1 MLKPRAVHGTH
12 KRLCSLRT
20 AEVGPEVTHSF
31 ALPERCGEHL
41 SGPPSSWGQGSL
53 HETEPAAPSQ
63 ASASRE
69 CCSTTEPRRRQRK
82 PGSESRRQASHLRR
96 RGGGGGPGRA
106 TPGRGRAAEGKGGTT
121 SAPLLPPAPVCQ
133 ARRRAQRAA
142 ALLQNS
148 LLLTSEKPLPFPTP
162 HSGHTCLCRSPGS
175 LRRPTRPRRT
185 TRFPPSPALLRRSSK
200 AMSAEDY
207 VSVNVEDDDEAV
219 MIDHGENGL
228 SAQSCVSMGQNSE
241 VNSVHHVAQL
251 AYGSEGLSV
260 LAEQV
265 ASQVSHSASMQRGSA
280 HSPEKMDFAF
290 SHNKRKRLAPT
301 LVGQNVMRTREGEY
315 EDSEGVIYEYEP
327 DYECVTSYAEASY
340 TGDQQKTLMEVLSY
354 CQAMYDAIQKLDKK
368 FDLLHRKVS
377 EMQHTRLKP
386 LLLKPK
392 PVGFTY
398 RSSCHLP
405 QGKIR
410 LQRSMEKESSLHL
423 PSPGQGRHSPV
434 IRVALQNGHVQVNST
449 IKHVQQSL
457 QLESQ
462 QPVHRQSPPLPTIVS
477 THSLHSSYTSNNGM
491 PDLSPQSNLVAGV
504 VESTVNIASS
514 PVASSSMPAPSET
527 SMGNNA
533 VVMNYRNASGS
544 VNISNELPSS
554 SVSINPS
561 FEFVGDPVR
570 NVKVLGNYLMKAR
583 QKTKPKYAARY
594 LVRVLFP
601 KETLL
606 CSIMGVSAR
615 GRRTLDPNKIAAIR
629 EFLATNFPNYD
640 LSEHGKDWKT
650 CITNVNAMIRC
661 LRSETKIN
669 PETAEGKEIAAVA
682 PDTSHCVDLNYNED
696 SEGNSQNSQKMTS
709 SITDTLQNSGLDKL
723 PDAFHTPSVKK
734 PQSLEP
740 MELLGSPWRNV
751 QLPFSVIYVAKGKSR
766 PELSARYLIR
776 HMFTE
781 DVLVKSNVYGN
792 LERGMN
798 PLDCNRIN
806 ALRDF
811 LQENYPSFD
820 LKETGYDWKACVA
833 AINSTIRSLRHD
845 HKKATIGI
853 RRKVSAVPPLSA
865 KSPPRSPTS
874 VKPFES
880 DTINLTD

>member
-1 MLKPRAVHGTH
+1 MDF
-12 KRLCSLRT
+12 
-20 AEVGPEVTHSF
+20 SF
-31 ALPERCGEHL
+31 
-41 SGPPSSWGQGSL
+41 
-53 HETEPAAPSQ
+53 
-63 ASASRE
+63 
-69 CCSTTEPRRRQRK
+69 
-82 PGSESRRQASHLRR
+82 
-96 RGGGGGPGRA
+96 
-106 TPGRGRAAEGKGGTT
+106 
-121 SAPLLPPAPVCQ
+121 
-133 ARRRAQRAA
+133 
-142 ALLQNS
+142 
-148 LLLTSEKPLPFPTP
+148 FPTFWSFKKLEQK
-162 HSGHTCLCRSPGS
+162 HRTGFDVNCLC
-175 LRRPTRPRRT
+175 
-185 TRFPPSPALLRRSSK
+185 K
-200 AMSAEDY
+200 NY
-207 VSVNVEDDDEAV
+207 VPVNVEDDVEAV
-219 MIDHGENGL
+219 IIDNGENGL
-228 SAQSCVSMGQNSE
+228 STQSCVSMEQNSE
-241 VNSVHHVAQL
+241 VNGVHHMAQL
-251 AYGSEGLSV
+251 ACGSQGLSV
-260 LAEQV
+260 LAERLT
-265 ASQVSHSASMQRGSA
+265 SHMSHSASMQRGNG
-280 HSPEKMDFAF
+280 HSPEKTNFVF
-290 SHNKRKRLAPT
+290 SRNKRKRLAPT
-301 LVGQNVMRTREGEY
+301 LVGQNVGSIV
-315 EDSEGVIYEYEP
+315 SEA
-327 DYECVTSYAEASY
+327 SYTEASY

-354 CQAMYDAIQKLDKK
+354 CQAMYDAIQNLDKK

-377 EMQHTRLKP
+377 EMQHTRVKP

-398 RSSCHLP
+398 RSSSHLP
-405 QGKIR
+405 QGKMR
-410 LQRSMEKESSLHL
+410 VQKSMEREPSLQLSS
-423 PSPGQGRHSPV
+423 PRQGRQSPV
-434 IRVALQNGHVQVNST
+434 IRVALQNGHVHVNST

-462 QPVHRQSPPLPTIVS
+462 QPVHRQSPPLSTVVS
-477 THSLHSSYTSNNGM
+477 AHSLHSSCTTNKRM
-491 PDLSPQSNLVAGV
+491 PDLSAQSNFVASV
-504 VESTVNIASS
+504 VESTVHVASS
-514 PVASSSMPAPSET
+514 PMASSFMPAPSEA
-527 SMGNNA
+527 SLGNNVM
-533 VVMNYRNASGS
+533 VVNYRNAPGS
-544 VNISNELPSS
+544 VDGSNELPLS

-570 NVKVLGNYLMKAR
+570 NVRVPGTYLMKAR

-615 GRRTLDPNKIAAIR
+615 GRRTLDPNKIAAVR

-661 LRSETKIN
+661 LRSEMKIN
-669 PETAEGKEIAAVA
+669 PETAEGKEKVTDA
-682 PDTSHCVDLNYNED
+682 PDKSHCVDLNCNED
-696 SEGNSQNSQKMTS
+696 SEGNSQNSQKMTT
-709 SITDTLQNSGLDKL
+709 TDMLQNLGLERF
-723 PDAFHTPSVKK
+723 PEAFHAPSIKK

-792 LERGMN
+792 LERGMS

-845 HKKATIGI
+845 HKKATVGI
-853 RRKVSAVPPLSA
+853 RRKVLTMPALSA
-865 KSPPRSPTS
+865 KSPPQSPTS

-880 DTINLTD
+880 DTINLMD

>member
-1 MLKPRAVHGTH
+1 MDH
-12 KRLCSLRT
+12 KLITESGSLC
-20 AEVGPEVTHSF
+20 F
-31 ALPERCGEHL
+31 LPER
-41 SGPPSSWGQGSL
+41 QIDYV
-53 HETEPAAPSQ
+53 
-63 ASASRE
+63 
-69 CCSTTEPRRRQRK
+69 
-82 PGSESRRQASHLRR
+82 
-96 RGGGGGPGRA
+96 
-106 TPGRGRAAEGKGGTT
+106 
-121 SAPLLPPAPVCQ
+121 PV
-133 ARRRAQRAA
+133 
-142 ALLQNS
+142 N
-148 LLLTSEKPLPFPTP
+148 
-162 HSGHTCLCRSPGS
+162 
-175 LRRPTRPRRT
+175 
-185 TRFPPSPALLRRSSK
+185 
-200 AMSAEDY
+200 AEDD
-207 VSVNVEDDDEAV
+207 VEAV
-219 MIDHGENGL
+219 IIDNGKNGL
-228 SAQSCVSMGQNSE
+228 STQSCVSMEQNSE
-241 VNSVHHVAQL
+241 VNSGVHHAAQL
-251 AYGSEGLSV
+251 AYGSQGLSV
-260 LAEQV
+260 LAERLT
-265 ASQVSHSASMQRGSA
+265 SHMSHSASMQRGNG
-280 HSPEKMDFAF
+280 HSPEKMNFVF
-290 SHNKRKRLAPT
+290 SRNKRKRLAPT
-301 LVGQNVMRTREGEY
+301 LVGQNVLRTREGEY
-315 EDSEGVIYEYEP
+315 EGSDSVIYEYEP
-327 DYECVTSYAEASY
+327 DYKCGSIVSEASYTEASY
-340 TGDQQKTLMEVLSY
+340 TGDQQKILMEVLSY
-354 CQAMYDAIQKLDKK
+354 CQAMYDAIQNLDKK
-368 FDLLHRKVS
+368 FDLLHREVS
-377 EMQHTRLKP
+377 EMQHSRVKP

-398 RSSCHLP
+398 RSSSHLP
-405 QGKIR
+405 QGKIGV
-410 LQRSMEKESSLHL
+410 QKSMEREPSLHL
-423 PSPGQGRHSPV
+423 SSPRQGRQSPV
-434 IRVALQNGHVQVNST
+434 IRVALQNSHVHVNST

-477 THSLHSSYTSNNGM
+477 AHSLHSSCTTNKRM
-491 PDLSPQSNLVAGV
+491 PDLSAQSNFVASV
-504 VESTVNIASS
+504 VESTVHVASS
-514 PVASSSMPAPSET
+514 PVASSFMPAPSEA
-527 SMGNNA
+527 SPGNNVM
-533 VVMNYRNASGS
+533 VVNYRNAPGS

-570 NVKVLGNYLMKAR
+570 NVRVPGTYLMKAR

-615 GRRTLDPNKIAAIR
+615 GRRTLDPNKIAAVR

-669 PETAEGKEIAAVA
+669 PETAEGKEKVTDT
-682 PDTSHCVDLNYNED
+682 PDKSHCVDLNCNED
-696 SEGNSQNSQKMTS
+696 SEGNSQNSQKMATTDMLQDLGLERFPEVFHAP
-709 SITDTLQNSGLDKL
+709 SI
-723 PDAFHTPSVKK
+723 KK

-792 LERGMN
+792 LERGMS

-845 HKKATIGI
+845 HKKATVGI
-853 RRKVSAVPPLSA
+853 RQKVLTMPPLSA
-865 KSPPRSPTS
+865 KSPPQSPTS

-880 DTINLTD
+880 DNINLMD

>member
-1 MLKPRAVHGTH
+1 MDH
-12 KRLCSLRT
+12 KLITESGSLC
-20 AEVGPEVTHSF
+20 F
-31 ALPERCGEHL
+31 LPER
-41 SGPPSSWGQGSL
+41 QI
-53 HETEPAAPSQ
+53 
-63 ASASRE
+63 
-69 CCSTTEPRRRQRK
+69 
-82 PGSESRRQASHLRR
+82 
-96 RGGGGGPGRA
+96 
-106 TPGRGRAAEGKGGTT
+106 
-121 SAPLLPPAPVCQ
+121 
-133 ARRRAQRAA
+133 
-142 ALLQNS
+142 
-148 LLLTSEKPLPFPTP
+148 
-162 HSGHTCLCRSPGS
+162 
-175 LRRPTRPRRT
+175 
-185 TRFPPSPALLRRSSK
+185 
-200 AMSAEDY
+200 DY
-207 VSVNVEDDDEAV
+207 VPVNVEDDVEAV
-219 MIDHGENGL
+219 VIDNGENGL
-228 SAQSCVSMGQNSE
+228 STQSCVSMEQNSE
-241 VNSVHHVAQL
+241 VNSGVHHVAQL
-251 AYGSEGLSV
+251 AYGSQGLSV
-260 LAEQV
+260 LAERLT
-265 ASQVSHSASMQRGSA
+265 SHMSHSASMQRGNG
-280 HSPEKMDFAF
+280 HSPEKMNFVF
-290 SHNKRKRLAPT
+290 SRNKRKRLAPT
-301 LVGQNVMRTREGEY
+301 LVGQNVG
-315 EDSEGVIYEYEP
+315 SIV
-327 DYECVTSYAEASY
+327 SEASY
-340 TGDQQKTLMEVLSY
+340 TGDQQKILMEVLSY
-354 CQAMYDAIQKLDKK
+354 CQAMYDAIQNLDKK
-368 FDLLHRKVS
+368 FDLLHREVS
-377 EMQHTRLKP
+377 EIQHSCVKP

-398 RSSCHLP
+398 RSSSHLP
-405 QGKIR
+405 QGKIGV
-410 LQRSMEKESSLHL
+410 QKSMERKPSLHL
-423 PSPGQGRHSPV
+423 SSPQQGRQSPV
-434 IRVALQNGHVQVNST
+434 IRVALQNSHVHVNST

-462 QPVHRQSPPLPTIVS
+462 QPVHSQNPPLPTIVS
-477 THSLHSSYTSNNGM
+477 AHSLHSSCTTNKRM
-491 PDLSPQSNLVAGV
+491 PDLSAQSNFVASV
-504 VESTVNIASS
+504 VESTVHVASS
-514 PVASSSMPAPSET
+514 PVASPFMPAPSEA
-527 SMGNNA
+527 SLGNN
-533 VVMNYRNASGS
+533 VMVLNYRNAPGG

-570 NVKVLGNYLMKAR
+570 NVRVPGTYLMKAR

-615 GRRTLDPNKIAAIR
+615 GRRTLDPNKIAAVR

-669 PETAEGKEIAAVA
+669 PETTEGKEKVTDA
-682 PDTSHCVDLNYNED
+682 PDKSHCVDLNCNED
-696 SEGNSQNSQKMTS
+696 CEGISQNSQKVAT
-709 SITDTLQNSGLDKL
+709 TDMLQNLGLERF
-723 PDAFHTPSVKK
+723 PEAFHAPSMKK

-792 LERGMN
+792 LERGMS

-845 HKKATIGI
+845 HKKATVGI
-853 RRKVSAVPPLSA
+853 RQKVLTMPPLSA
-865 KSPPRSPTS
+865 KSPPQSPTS

-880 DTINLTD
+880 GTINLMD

>member
-1 MLKPRAVHGTH
+1 
-12 KRLCSLRT
+12 
-20 AEVGPEVTHSF
+20 
-31 ALPERCGEHL
+31 
-41 SGPPSSWGQGSL
+41 
-53 HETEPAAPSQ
+53 
-63 ASASRE
+63 
-69 CCSTTEPRRRQRK
+69 
-82 PGSESRRQASHLRR
+82 
-96 RGGGGGPGRA
+96 
-106 TPGRGRAAEGKGGTT
+106 
-121 SAPLLPPAPVCQ
+121 
-133 ARRRAQRAA
+133 
-142 ALLQNS
+142 
-148 LLLTSEKPLPFPTP
+148 
-162 HSGHTCLCRSPGS
+162 
-175 LRRPTRPRRT
+175 
-185 TRFPPSPALLRRSSK
+185 
-200 AMSAEDY
+200 
-207 VSVNVEDDDEAV
+207 
-219 MIDHGENGL
+219 
-228 SAQSCVSMGQNSE
+228 
-241 VNSVHHVAQL
+241 
-251 AYGSEGLSV
+251 
-260 LAEQV
+260 
-265 ASQVSHSASMQRGSA
+265 
-280 HSPEKMDFAF
+280 
-290 SHNKRKRLAPT
+290 
-301 LVGQNVMRTREGEY
+301 
-315 EDSEGVIYEYEP
+315 
-327 DYECVTSYAEASY
+327 
-340 TGDQQKTLMEVLSY
+340 

-377 EMQHTRLKP
+377 EMQHTRVKP
-386 LLLKPK
+386 LLLKP
-392 PVGFTY
+392 V
-398 RSSCHLP
+398 
-405 QGKIR
+405 I
-410 LQRSMEKESSLHL
+410 
-423 PSPGQGRHSPV
+423 

-462 QPVHRQSPPLPTIVS
+462 QPVRRQSPPLPTIVS
-477 THSLHSSYTSNNGM
+477 THSLHSSYAAANRM
-491 PDLSPQSNLVAGV
+491 PDLSPRPNLVASV

-514 PVASSSMPAPSET
+514 PVASSSVPAPSET
-527 SMGNNA
+527 SLGNNA
-533 VVMNYRNASGS
+533 VV
-544 VNISNELPSS
+544 
-554 SVSINPS
+554 
-561 FEFVGDPVR
+561 FVGDPVR
-570 NVKVLGNYLMKAR
+570 NVKVPGNYLMKAR

-669 PETAEGKEIAAVA
+669 PVSCLKETAEGKEKVADA
-682 PDTSHCVDLNYNED
+682 PDTSHCIDLNYNED

-709 SITDTLQNSGLDKL
+709 SSTDTLQNSGLDKF

-734 PQSLEP
+734 QQSLEP

-792 LERGMN
+792 LERGMS

-845 HKKATIGI
+845 HKKATVGI
-853 RRKVSAVPPLSA
+853 
-865 KSPPRSPTS
+865 
-874 VKPFES
+874 
-880 DTINLTD
+880 

>member
-1 MLKPRAVHGTH
+1 
-12 KRLCSLRT
+12 
-20 AEVGPEVTHSF
+20 
-31 ALPERCGEHL
+31 
-41 SGPPSSWGQGSL
+41 
-53 HETEPAAPSQ
+53 
-63 ASASRE
+63 
-69 CCSTTEPRRRQRK
+69 
-82 PGSESRRQASHLRR
+82 
-96 RGGGGGPGRA
+96 
-106 TPGRGRAAEGKGGTT
+106 
-121 SAPLLPPAPVCQ
+121 
-133 ARRRAQRAA
+133 
-142 ALLQNS
+142 
-148 LLLTSEKPLPFPTP
+148 
-162 HSGHTCLCRSPGS
+162 
-175 LRRPTRPRRT
+175 
-185 TRFPPSPALLRRSSK
+185 
-200 AMSAEDY
+200 MSAKDY
-207 VSVNVEDDDEAV
+207 ASVNIEDDVEAV
-219 MIDHGENGL
+219 IIDHGENGL
-228 SAQSCVSMGQNSE
+228 STQSCVSMEQNSE
-241 VNSVHHVAQL
+241 LNSVVHHVAQL
-251 AYGSEGLSV
+251 AYGNEGLSV
-260 LAEQV
+260 LAEGV
-265 ASQVSHSASMQRGSA
+265 ASQMSHSASIQRGNG
-280 HSPEKMDFAF
+280 HSPEKMDYFC

-301 LVGQNVMRTREGEY
+301 LVGHNVMRTRERAY
-315 EDSEGVIYEYEP
+315 EDSDSVIYEYEP
-327 DYECVTSYAEASY
+327 DYECGSIVSEASY
-340 TGDQQKTLMEVLSY
+340 IGDQQKTLMEVLSY
-354 CQAMYDAIQKLDKK
+354 CQAMYDTIQKLDKK

-377 EMQHTRLKP
+377 EMQHSRVKP

-398 RSSCHLP
+398 RSSSHLP
-405 QGKIR
+405 QGKTR
-410 LQRSMEKESSLHL
+410 VQKSMERESGLHL
-423 PSPGQGRHSPV
+423 SSPGQGRHSPV

-462 QPVHRQSPPLPTIVS
+462 QPVHRQSPPVPTIVS
-477 THSLHSSYTSNNGM
+477 THSLHSSYAAAKRM
-491 PDLSPQSNLVAGV
+491 PDFSPRSNLVASV
-504 VESTVNIASS
+504 MESTVNIASS
-514 PVASSSMPAPSET
+514 PVALSSIPAPSET
-527 SMGNNA
+527 SLGNNT
-533 VVMNYRNASGS
+533 VVVNYRNASGS
-544 VNISNELPSS
+544 VNISEELPSS

-561 FEFVGDPVR
+561 VEFVGDPVR

-640 LSEHGKDWKT
+640 LSEQGKDWKT

-669 PETAEGKEIAAVA
+669 PETPEGKEKVA
-682 PDTSHCVDLNYNED
+682 DTPDTSHCVDLNYNEV
-696 SEGNSQNSQKMTS
+696 SEGRSQNSQKMTS
-709 SITDTLQNSGLDKL
+709 STTDKLQNSGLDKF
-723 PDAFHTPSVKK
+723 PEAFHTPSVKK

-792 LERGMN
+792 LDRGMS

-845 HKKATIGI
+845 HKKATVGI
-853 RRKVSAVPPLSA
+853 RRKVLAVPPLNA
-865 KSPPRSPTS
+865 KSPPQSPTS

>member
-1 MLKPRAVHGTH
+1 
-12 KRLCSLRT
+12 
-20 AEVGPEVTHSF
+20 
-31 ALPERCGEHL
+31 
-41 SGPPSSWGQGSL
+41 
-53 HETEPAAPSQ
+53 
-63 ASASRE
+63 
-69 CCSTTEPRRRQRK
+69 
-82 PGSESRRQASHLRR
+82 
-96 RGGGGGPGRA
+96 
-106 TPGRGRAAEGKGGTT
+106 
-121 SAPLLPPAPVCQ
+121 
-133 ARRRAQRAA
+133 
-142 ALLQNS
+142 
-148 LLLTSEKPLPFPTP
+148 
-162 HSGHTCLCRSPGS
+162 
-175 LRRPTRPRRT
+175 
-185 TRFPPSPALLRRSSK
+185 
-200 AMSAEDY
+200 
-207 VSVNVEDDDEAV
+207 
-219 MIDHGENGL
+219 
-228 SAQSCVSMGQNSE
+228 
-241 VNSVHHVAQL
+241 
-251 AYGSEGLSV
+251 
-260 LAEQV
+260 
-265 ASQVSHSASMQRGSA
+265 
-280 HSPEKMDFAF
+280 
-290 SHNKRKRLAPT
+290 
-301 LVGQNVMRTREGEY
+301 
-315 EDSEGVIYEYEP
+315 
-327 DYECVTSYAEASY
+327 
-340 TGDQQKTLMEVLSY
+340 

-377 EMQHTRLKP
+377 EMQHTRVKP
-386 LLLKPK
+386 LLLKP
-392 PVGFTY
+392 V
-398 RSSCHLP
+398 
-405 QGKIR
+405 I
-410 LQRSMEKESSLHL
+410 
-423 PSPGQGRHSPV
+423 

-449 IKHVQQSL
+449 IKQVQQSL

-477 THSLHSSYTSNNGM
+477 THSLHSSYAAANRM
-491 PDLSPQSNLVAGV
+491 PDLSPQSNLVAGI

-527 SMGNNA
+527 VFCFLTTCLGVLIFFSLN
-533 VVMNYRNASGS
+533 V
-544 VNISNELPSS
+544 
-554 SVSINPS
+554 
-561 FEFVGDPVR
+561 FCFTKEFVGDPVR

-669 PETAEGKEIAAVA
+669 AVSCLKETAEGKEKVADA

-696 SEGNSQNSQKMTS
+696 SESNSQNSQKMTS
-709 SITDTLQNSGLDKL
+709 STTDTLQNSGLDKF
-723 PDAFHTPSVKK
+723 PEAFHTPSVKK
-734 PQSLEP
+734 PH
-740 MELLGSPWRNV
+740 PWRNV

-792 LERGMN
+792 LERGMS

-845 HKKATIGI
+845 HKKAAVGI
-853 RRKVSAVPPLSA
+853 
-865 KSPPRSPTS
+865 
-874 VKPFES
+874 
-880 DTINLTD
+880 

>member
-1 MLKPRAVHGTH
+1 MDH
-12 KRLCSLRT
+12 KLITESGSLC
-20 AEVGPEVTHSF
+20 F
-31 ALPERCGEHL
+31 LPER
-41 SGPPSSWGQGSL
+41 QIDYV
-53 HETEPAAPSQ
+53 
-63 ASASRE
+63 
-69 CCSTTEPRRRQRK
+69 
-82 PGSESRRQASHLRR
+82 
-96 RGGGGGPGRA
+96 
-106 TPGRGRAAEGKGGTT
+106 
-121 SAPLLPPAPVCQ
+121 PV
-133 ARRRAQRAA
+133 
-142 ALLQNS
+142 N
-148 LLLTSEKPLPFPTP
+148 
-162 HSGHTCLCRSPGS
+162 
-175 LRRPTRPRRT
+175 
-185 TRFPPSPALLRRSSK
+185 
-200 AMSAEDY
+200 AEDD
-207 VSVNVEDDDEAV
+207 VEAV
-219 MIDHGENGL
+219 IIDNGENGL
-228 SAQSCVSMGQNSE
+228 STQSCVSMEQNSE
-241 VNSVHHVAQL
+241 VNSGVHHVAQL
-251 AYGSEGLSV
+251 AYGSQGLSV
-260 LAEQV
+260 LAERLT
-265 ASQVSHSASMQRGSA
+265 SHMSHSASMQRGNG
-280 HSPEKMDFAF
+280 HSPEKMNFVF
-290 SHNKRKRLAPT
+290 SRNKRKRLAPT
-301 LVGQNVMRTREGEY
+301 LVGQNVLRTREGEY
-315 EDSEGVIYEYEP
+315 EGSDSVIYEYEP
-327 DYECVTSYAEASY
+327 DYKCGSIVSEASYTEASY
-340 TGDQQKTLMEVLSY
+340 TGDQQKILMEVLSY
-354 CQAMYDAIQKLDKK
+354 CQAMYDAIQNLDKK
-368 FDLLHRKVS
+368 FDLLHREVS
-377 EMQHTRLKP
+377 EMQHSRVKP

-398 RSSCHLP
+398 RSSSHLP
-405 QGKIR
+405 QGKIGV
-410 LQRSMEKESSLHL
+410 QKSMEREPSLHL
-423 PSPGQGRHSPV
+423 SSPRQGRQSPV
-434 IRVALQNGHVQVNST
+434 IRVALQNSHVHVNST

-477 THSLHSSYTSNNGM
+477 AHSLHSSCTTNKRM
-491 PDLSPQSNLVAGV
+491 PDLSAQSNFVASV
-504 VESTVNIASS
+504 VESTVHVASS
-514 PVASSSMPAPSET
+514 PVASSFMPAPSEA
-527 SMGNNA
+527 SPGNNVM
-533 VVMNYRNASGS
+533 VVNYRNAPGS

-570 NVKVLGNYLMKAR
+570 NVRVPGTYLMKAR

-615 GRRTLDPNKIAAIR
+615 GRRTLDPNKIAAVR

-669 PETAEGKEIAAVA
+669 PETAEGKEKVTDT
-682 PDTSHCVDLNYNED
+682 PDKSHCVDLNCNED
-696 SEGNSQNSQKMTS
+696 SEGNSQNSQKMATTDMLQDLGLERFPEVFHAP
-709 SITDTLQNSGLDKL
+709 SI
-723 PDAFHTPSVKK
+723 KK

-792 LERGMN
+792 LERGMS

-845 HKKATIGI
+845 HKKATVGI
-853 RRKVSAVPPLSA
+853 RQKVLTMPPLRA
-865 KSPPRSPTS
+865 KSPPQSPTS

-880 DTINLTD
+880 DNINLMD

>member
-327 DYECVTSYAEASY
+327 DYEC
-340 TGDQQKTLMEVLSY
+340 
-354 CQAMYDAIQKLDKK
+354 
-368 FDLLHRKVS
+368 
-377 EMQHTRLKP
+377 
-386 LLLKPK
+386 
-392 PVGFTY
+392 
-398 RSSCHLP
+398 
-405 QGKIR
+405 
-410 LQRSMEKESSLHL
+410 
-423 PSPGQGRHSPV
+423 
-434 IRVALQNGHVQVNST
+434 
-449 IKHVQQSL
+449 
-457 QLESQ
+457 
-462 QPVHRQSPPLPTIVS
+462 
-477 THSLHSSYTSNNGM
+477 
-491 PDLSPQSNLVAGV
+491 
-504 VESTVNIASS
+504 
-514 PVASSSMPAPSET
+514 
-527 SMGNNA
+527 
-533 VVMNYRNASGS
+533 
-544 VNISNELPSS
+544 
-554 SVSINPS
+554 
-561 FEFVGDPVR
+561 
-570 NVKVLGNYLMKAR
+570 
-583 QKTKPKYAARY
+583 
-594 LVRVLFP
+594 
-601 KETLL
+601 ETLL

>member
-1 MLKPRAVHGTH
+1 
-12 KRLCSLRT
+12 
-20 AEVGPEVTHSF
+20 
-31 ALPERCGEHL
+31 
-41 SGPPSSWGQGSL
+41 
-53 HETEPAAPSQ
+53 
-63 ASASRE
+63 
-69 CCSTTEPRRRQRK
+69 
-82 PGSESRRQASHLRR
+82 
-96 RGGGGGPGRA
+96 
-106 TPGRGRAAEGKGGTT
+106 
-121 SAPLLPPAPVCQ
+121 
-133 ARRRAQRAA
+133 
-142 ALLQNS
+142 
-148 LLLTSEKPLPFPTP
+148 
-162 HSGHTCLCRSPGS
+162 
-175 LRRPTRPRRT
+175 
-185 TRFPPSPALLRRSSK
+185 
-200 AMSAEDY
+200 MSAEDY
-207 VSVNVEDDDEAV
+207 ASVNVEDDVEAV
-219 MIDHGENGL
+219 IIDHGENGL
-228 SAQSCVSMGQNSE
+228 STQSCVSMEQNSE
-241 VNSVHHVAQL
+241 VNSVVHHVAQL
-251 AYGSEGLSV
+251 AYGNEGLSV
-260 LAEQV
+260 LAEGV
-265 ASQVSHSASMQRGSA
+265 ASQMSHSASMQRGNG
-280 HSPEKMDFAF
+280 HSPEKMDFMC

-301 LVGQNVMRTREGEY
+301 LVGHNVMRTRERAY
-315 EDSEGVIYEYEP
+315 EDSDSVIYEYEP
-327 DYECVTSYAEASY
+327 DYECGSIVSEASY
-340 TGDQQKTLMEVLSY
+340 IGDQQKTLMEVLSY

-377 EMQHTRLKP
+377 EMQHSRVKP

-398 RSSCHLP
+398 RSSSHLP
-405 QGKIR
+405 QGKTR
-410 LQRSMEKESSLHL
+410 VQKSMERESGLHL
-423 PSPGQGRHSPV
+423 SSPGQGRHSPV

-462 QPVHRQSPPLPTIVS
+462 QPVRRQSPPLPTIVS
-477 THSLHSSYTSNNGM
+477 THSLHSSYAATKRM
-491 PDLSPQSNLVAGV
+491 PDLSPRSNLVASV
-504 VESTVNIASS
+504 MESTVNIASS
-514 PVASSSMPAPSET
+514 PVALSSMPAPSET
-527 SMGNNA
+527 SLGNNT
-533 VVMNYRNASGS
+533 VVVNYRNASGN
-544 VNISNELPSS
+544 VNISKELPSS

-561 FEFVGDPVR
+561 VEFVGDPVR

-669 PETAEGKEIAAVA
+669 PETPEGKEKVA
-682 PDTSHCVDLNYNED
+682 DTPDTSHCVDLNYNEV
-696 SEGNSQNSQKMTS
+696 SEGSLQNSQKMTS
-709 SITDTLQNSGLDKL
+709 STTDTLQNSGLDKF
-723 PDAFHTPSVKK
+723 PEAFHTSSVKK

-792 LERGMN
+792 LDRGMS

-845 HKKATIGI
+845 HKKAAVGI
-853 RRKVSAVPPLSA
+853 RQKVLAVPPLNA
-865 KSPPRSPTS
+865 KSPPQSPTS